1 MPHRCPFWVIIILH
15 SSAIMTNATKRFLL
29 IIIASVLAGKALTEF
44 APKTDILDLIPS
56 QQTFVQ

>member
-1 MPHRCPFWVIIILH
+1 
-15 SSAIMTNATKRFLL
+15 MTNATKRFLL